1 MDKKVS
7 CEILKLDKQFS
18 EEQFMR
24 QVYIDLSAEE
34 KSPLDIL
41 SSKFGEITEG
51 EGEVLVAEMDVDI
64 TFSCMI
70 GKNRQEEYID
80 RQTYYENGIQ
90 KTRDVK
96 KTRTVTDWSP
106 FQSSASGKFS
116 ATVENADKKLNFK
129 SEERARAVYRG
140 VYLKHNSQHENVDE
154 NFIANPAAIARLQE
168 MGKRACMGEVKLP
181 GDTSKDLSYSGTAKI
196 TKITKLKVPEYSV
209 NFEYN
214 GSGGS
219 AKSFA
224 SGEML
229 CECTLPE
236 SDEKDEQAK
245 LKKKKKLSF
254 HIPAFSLI
262 AVAIVFTI
270 ISTVVEEALWAT
282 FISIPCFLVGVALL
296 VGYFLLKYSIEKKI
310 VVGRLQQKKKILE
323 EKLKDKGY
331 QPLSALDEMKF
342 KNV

>member
-1 MDKKVS
+1 MDEKVS
-7 CEILKLDKQFS
+7 CEILKLGKQFS

-41 SSKFGEITEG
+41 SSKFGEIKEG

-70 GKNRQEEYID
+70 GKNRQEQYID

-140 VYLKHNSQHENVDE
+140 VFLKHNSQYENVDE

-254 HIPAFSLI
+254 LIPAFSLI

-282 FISIPCFLVGVALL
+282 FISIPCFLVGAALL
-296 VGYFLLKYSIEKKI
+296 AGYFLFKYRIEKK
-310 VVGRLQQKKKILE
+310 VVGERLQQKKKILE